1 MALGVIC
8 ASFCNLENN
17 LRYII
22 VVIIFMNFWTF
33 QEENKLLTTS
43 LLHNRKHK
51 INSTITKNS
60 ILVSSINKTIS
71 FQALDNSCKY
81 LAFLRESN
89 INSVSVLE
97 IQLSADLPDKLELLR
112 KK

>member
-1 MALGVIC
+1 M
-8 ASFCNLENN
+8 
-17 LRYII
+17 
-22 VVIIFMNFWTF
+22 
-33 QEENKLLTTS
+33 
-43 LLHNRKHK
+43 
-51 INSTITKNS
+51 
-60 ILVSSINKTIS
+60 INKTIS